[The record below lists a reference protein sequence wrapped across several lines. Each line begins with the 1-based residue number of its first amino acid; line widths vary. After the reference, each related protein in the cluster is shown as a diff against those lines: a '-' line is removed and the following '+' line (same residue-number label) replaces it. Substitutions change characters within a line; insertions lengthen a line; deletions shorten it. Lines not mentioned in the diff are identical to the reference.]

1 MHSTS
6 QENGHCHWQMLT
18 ATQGHRNP
26 KSQVG
31 LRIILLIFVFFFLIY
46 IVFIYL
52 DELSKEE
59 ADWKEVVPLVKKCLS
74 DKYFDPLC
82 WSNFSLWDLILFLP
96 FYWAGNMKADWGLH
110 LLKYPSIIHLRLL
123 IPSAIRTSGRWISA
137 LINTS
142 LRLLSNK

>member
-31 LRIILLIFVFFFLIY
+31 IGTIFFFLFLFDLYRMIY
-46 IVFIYL
+46 IYL
-52 DELSKEE
+52 DEWSKEE
-59 ADWKEVVPLVKKCLS
+59 ADWKEVVPLVKN